1 MRSSDRMRL
10 GMTYM
15 SELAVFP
22 DLSIEENIRVGAQAL
37 GHADPGARVEELY
50 GVFPALREKRRAPAS
65 SLSGGQRKMLG
76 IAKALAAE
84 PRLLVMDEPSAGL
97 SPLFVKEVIRIL
109 SDLRGRGLGAFDRRA
124 EYRLPRSGDAGIRAG
139 RRAYPVL
146 RHGRG
151 NDRQR
156 SAAARLFRTEVMRTI
171 RIGSGAGY
179 SGDRIEPAVE
189 LAEKGDI
196 QYLVFECLGERTVA
210 LAQQARMKNPESGY
224 DPLLEERMRA
234 VLPLCAAKGIKIVTN
249 MGAANP
255 LAAARK
261 TAEIAKSLGLSSLK
275 IAAVVGD
282 DVLDAC
288 KDGDLPIM
296 EFDGTIKQL
305 GNRLLS
311 ANAYLGAEP
320 MAQALSGGADVV
332 ITGRASDPALF
343 LAPMIHAFGWAMDDW
358 NLLGQ
363 GTVAGH
369 LLECAGQITG
379 GYFADPGYKDVQ
391 GLARLGFPIGEVG
404 EDGSLVITKV
414 AGSGGAVTAQT
425 CKEQLLY
432 EVHDPRQYIQPDV
445 VADFSQVKVEEIA
458 PDRVRVSGGRGTK
471 RTDTLK
477 VSVGY
482 VDSFIGEGQI
492 SYAGPGALARGRLAL
507 EIVRERLKLTG
518 VAASE
523 LRFELI
529 GVDSLHGAEVSAH
542 ANEPYE
548 VRVRVA
554 GRTENL
560 REAIRIGN
568 EVETLYTNGPAA
580 GGGAFKSARDV
591 VAVASVLLPRELAK
605 PSVQFVG
612 A

>member
-1 MRSSDRMRL
+1 M
-10 GMTYM
+10 
-15 SELAVFP
+15 
-22 DLSIEENIRVGAQAL
+22 
-37 GHADPGARVEELY
+37 
-50 GVFPALREKRRAPAS
+50 
-65 SLSGGQRKMLG
+65 
-76 IAKALAAE
+76 
-84 PRLLVMDEPSAGL
+84 
-97 SPLFVKEVIRIL
+97 
-109 SDLRGRGLGAFDRRA
+109 
-124 EYRLPRSGDAGIRAG
+124 
-139 RRAYPVL
+139 
-146 RHGRG
+146 
-151 NDRQR
+151 
-156 SAAARLFRTEVMRTI
+156 MRTI

-189 LAEKGDI
+189 LAEKGGID
-196 QYLVFECLGERTVA
+196 YLVFECLGERTVA
-210 LAQQARMKNPESGY
+210 LAQQARMKNPELGY

-234 VLPLCAAKGIKIVTN
+234 VLPICASKAIKIVTN

-255 LAAARK
+255 EGAARK
-261 TAEIAKSLGLSSLK
+261 TAEIARSLGLLSLK
-275 IAAVVGD
+275 IAAVIGD

-288 KDGDLPIM
+288 KQGDLTIM
-296 EFDGTIKQL
+296 EFDGTIKKL

-320 MAQALSGGADVV
+320 MAEALRGGADVV

-379 GYFADPGYKDVQ
+379 GYFADPGYKDVP

-404 EDGSLVITKV
+404 EDGALVITKV
-414 AGSGGAVTAQT
+414 QGSGGTVTAQT

-432 EVHDPRQYIQPDV
+432 EVHDPSQYIQPDV
-445 VADFSQVKVEEIA
+445 VADFSQVRVEEIA
-458 PDRVRVSGGRGTK
+458 PDRVRVSGGRGSK
-471 RTDTLK
+471 RTGTLK

-482 VDSFIGEGQI
+482 VDSFVGEGQI
-492 SYAGPGALARGRLAL
+492 SYAGPGALARGKLAL

-523 LRFELI
+523 LRFDLI
-529 GVDSLHGAEVSAH
+529 GVDSLHGAQVSAH

-548 VRVRVA
+548 VRVRVT

-580 GGGAFKSARDV
+580 GGGAWKSARDV
-591 VAVASVLLPRELAK
+591 VAVASVLLSRELAS
-605 PSVQFVG
+605 PQVRFFGG
-612 A
+612 AT

>member
-1 MRSSDRMRL
+1 VSV
-10 GMTYM
+10 T
-15 SELAVFP
+15 A
-22 DLSIEENIRVGAQAL
+22 
-37 GHADPGARVEELY
+37 
-50 GVFPALREKRRAPAS
+50 
-65 SLSGGQRKMLG
+65 
-76 IAKALAAE
+76 
-84 PRLLVMDEPSAGL
+84 
-97 SPLFVKEVIRIL
+97 
-109 SDLRGRGLGAFDRRA
+109 
-124 EYRLPRSGDAGIRAG
+124 
-139 RRAYPVL
+139 
-146 RHGRG
+146 
-151 NDRQR
+151 R
-156 SAAARLFRTEVMRTI
+156 SASDEATSAKKSDTAQKEESVRKV

-210 LAQQARMKNPESGY
+210 LAQQARMKDPDSGY

-234 VLPLCAAKGIKIVTN
+234 VLPICAARGIKIVTN

-255 LAAARK
+255 VAAARK
-261 TAEIAKSLGLSSLK
+261 TAEIARSLGLSSLR
-275 IAAVVGD
+275 IAAVIGD

-288 KDGDLPIM
+288 KDGDLPIV

-320 MAQALSGGADVV
+320 MAEALSGGADIV

-379 GYFADPGYKDVQ
+379 GYFADPGYKDIPD
-391 GLARLGFPIGEVG
+391 LARLGFPIGEVG

-432 EVHDPRQYIQPDV
+432 EVHDPTQYIQPDV

-458 PDRVRVSGGRGTK
+458 ADRVRVSGGRGTK
-471 RTDTLK
+471 RTGTLK

-482 VDSFIGEGQI
+482 VDSYIGEGQI

-507 EIVRERLKLTG
+507 QIVRERLKLTG

-523 LRFELI
+523 LRFDLI
-529 GVDSLHGAEVSAH
+529 GLDSLHGAEISAH

-548 VRVRVA
+548 VRVRVT

-560 REAIRIGN
+560 REAVRIGN
-568 EVETLYTNGPAA
+568 EVETLYTNGPAG

-591 VAVASVLLPRELAK
+591 VAVASVLLPRELAR
-605 PSVQFVG
+605 PRIHFVE

>member
-1 MRSSDRMRL
+1 MYAHKGD
-10 GMTYM
+10 G
-15 SELAVFP
+15 
-22 DLSIEENIRVGAQAL
+22 
-37 GHADPGARVEELY
+37 
-50 GVFPALREKRRAPAS
+50 
-65 SLSGGQRKMLG
+65 
-76 IAKALAAE
+76 
-84 PRLLVMDEPSAGL
+84 DE
-97 SPLFVKEVIRIL
+97 V
-109 SDLRGRGLGAFDRRA
+109 
-124 EYRLPRSGDAGIRAG
+124 
-139 RRAYPVL
+139 
-146 RHGRG
+146 
-151 NDRQR
+151 
-156 SAAARLFRTEVMRTI
+156 RTI

-179 SGDRIEPAVE
+179 SGDRIEPAIE

-234 VLPLCAAKGIKIVTN
+234 VLPICASKGIKIVTN

-255 LAAARK
+255 EAAARK
-261 TAEIAKSLGLSSLK
+261 TADIAKSLGLSALK
-275 IAAVVGD
+275 IAAIVGD

-296 EFDGTIKQL
+296 EFDGTIRQL

-320 MAQALSGGADVV
+320 MAQALTAGADIV

-363 GTVAGH
+363 GTVTGH

-379 GYFADPGYKDVQ
+379 GYFADPGYKDVAD
-391 GLARLGFPIGEVG
+391 LARLGFPIGEVG
-404 EDGSLVITKV
+404 EDGGLVVTKI

-432 EVHDPRQYIQPDV
+432 EVHDPAKYFQPDV
-445 VADFSQVKVEEIA
+445 VADFSQVKVEEIG
-458 PDRVRVSGGRGTK
+458 PDRVRVSGGRGAK

-482 VDSFIGEGQI
+482 VDSYIGEGQI

-518 VAASE
+518 VETSE
-523 LRFELI
+523 LRFELV
-529 GVDSLHGAEVSAH
+529 GVDALHGPDVSAH

-548 VRVRVA
+548 VRVRVS

-560 REAIRIGN
+560 REAVRIGN

-580 GGGAFKSARDV
+580 GGGAWKSARDV

-605 PSVQFVG
+605 PQIRFVG

>member
-1 MRSSDRMRL
+1 MPIISR
-10 GMTYM
+10 
-15 SELAVFP
+15 
-22 DLSIEENIRVGAQAL
+22 
-37 GHADPGARVEELY
+37 ARV
-50 GVFPALREKRRAPAS
+50 FTT
-65 SLSGGQRKMLG
+65 
-76 IAKALAAE
+76 
-84 PRLLVMDEPSAGL
+84 
-97 SPLFVKEVIRIL
+97 
-109 SDLRGRGLGAFDRRA
+109 
-124 EYRLPRSGDAGIRAG
+124 
-139 RRAYPVL
+139 
-146 RHGRG
+146 RG
-151 NDRQR
+151 NVSD
-156 SAAARLFRTEVMRTI
+156 VRTI

-196 QYLVFECLGERTVA
+196 DYLVFECLGERTVA
-210 LAQQARMKNPESGY
+210 LAQQARMKNPEAGY

-234 VLPLCAAKGIKIVTN
+234 VLPLCAAKGIKVVTN

-255 LAAARK
+255 QAAARK
-261 TAEIAKSLGLSSLK
+261 TAEIAKSLGLSLK
-275 IAAVVGD
+275 IAAVIGD
-282 DVLDAC
+282 DVLEAC
-288 KDGDLPIM
+288 KAGDLPIM

-320 MAQALSGGADVV
+320 MAQALSSGADIV

-379 GYFADPGYKDVQ
+379 GYFADPGYKDVD

-404 EDGSLVITKV
+404 ADGSLVITKV
-414 AGSGGAVTAQT
+414 EGSGGAVTAQT

-432 EVHDPRQYIQPDV
+432 EVHDPAKYLQPDV
-445 VADFSQVKVEEIA
+445 TADFSQVRIEEIA
-458 PDRVRVSGGRGTK
+458 PDRVRVSGGRGM
-471 RTDTLK
+471 RRPDTLK
-477 VSVGY
+477 ISVGY
-482 VDSFIGEGQI
+482 VDGYIGEGQI

-507 EIVRERLKLTG
+507 EIVRERLQLTG
-518 VAASE
+518 VESSE
-523 LRFELI
+523 LRFDLI

-554 GRTENL
+554 GRAENL

-568 EVETLYTNGPAA
+568 EVETLFTNGPAA
-580 GGGAFKSARDV
+580 GGGATKSARDI
-591 VAVASVLLPRELAK
+591 VAVASVLLPREQAK
-605 PSVQFVG
+605 PSVRFVE

>member
-1 MRSSDRMRL
+1 MVRD
-10 GMTYM
+10 
-15 SELAVFP
+15 
-22 DLSIEENIRVGAQAL
+22 
-37 GHADPGARVEELY
+37 AR
-50 GVFPALREKRRAPAS
+50 RRAPHHEDRES
-65 SLSGGQRKMLG
+65 
-76 IAKALAAE
+76 AL
-84 PRLLVMDEPSAGL
+84 
-97 SPLFVKEVIRIL
+97 
-109 SDLRGRGLGAFDRRA
+109 
-124 EYRLPRSGDAGIRAG
+124 RS
-139 RRAYPVL
+139 
-146 RHGRG
+146 
-151 NDRQR
+151 
-156 SAAARLFRTEVMRTI
+156 I
-171 RIGSGAGY
+171 RIGSGGGY
-179 SGDRIEPAVE
+179 SGDRIEPAIE
-189 LAEKGDI
+189 LAEKGEI

-210 LAQQARMKNPESGY
+210 LAQQARMKNPDAGY

-234 VLPLCAAKGIKIVTN
+234 VLPICAAKGIKIITN

-261 TAEIAKSLGLSSLK
+261 TAEIAKSLGLSLK
-275 IAAVVGD
+275 IAAVIGD

-320 MAQALSGGADVV
+320 MAEALTEGADIV

-379 GYFADPGYKDVQ
+379 GYFADPGYKDVAD
-391 GLARLGFPIGEVG
+391 LARLGFPIGEVG
-404 EDGSLVITKV
+404 EDGNLVITKV
-414 AGSGGAVTAQT
+414 RGSGGAVTAQT

-432 EVHDPRQYIQPDV
+432 EVHDPKRYLQPDV
-445 VADFSQVKVEEIA
+445 IADFSQVKVEEIA

-523 LRFELI
+523 LRFELV
-529 GVDSLHGAEVSAH
+529 GVDSLHGAEVSAD

-548 VRVRVA
+548 VRVRIT

-560 REAIRIGN
+560 REAVRIGN

-591 VAVASVLLPRELAK
+591 VAVASVLLPRELAR
-605 PSVQFVG
+605 PQVRFVE

>member
-1 MRSSDRMRL
+1 
-10 GMTYM
+10 
-15 SELAVFP
+15 
-22 DLSIEENIRVGAQAL
+22 
-37 GHADPGARVEELY
+37 
-50 GVFPALREKRRAPAS
+50 
-65 SLSGGQRKMLG
+65 
-76 IAKALAAE
+76 
-84 PRLLVMDEPSAGL
+84 
-97 SPLFVKEVIRIL
+97 
-109 SDLRGRGLGAFDRRA
+109 
-124 EYRLPRSGDAGIRAG
+124 
-139 RRAYPVL
+139 
-146 RHGRG
+146 
-151 NDRQR
+151 
-156 SAAARLFRTEVMRTI
+156 MRTI

-210 LAQQARMKNPESGY
+210 LAQQARMKNPDGGY

-234 VLPLCAAKGIKIVTN
+234 VLPLCAARGIRIVTN

-261 TAEIAKSLGLSSLK
+261 TAEIAKSLGLSSLR
-275 IAAVVGD
+275 IAAVIGD

-311 ANAYLGAEP
+311 ANAYLGAGP
-320 MAQALSGGADVV
+320 MAQALEGGADIV

-379 GYFADPGYKDVQ
+379 GYFADPGFKDIPD
-391 GLARLGFPIGEVG
+391 LARLGFPIGEVG

-414 AGSGGAVTAQT
+414 EGSGGAVTART

-432 EVHDPRQYIQPDV
+432 EVHDPARYVQPDV
-445 VADFSQVKVEEIA
+445 VADFPQVKVEEIA
-458 PDRVRVSGGRGTK
+458 KDRVRVSGGRGSR
-471 RTDTLK
+471 RTPTLK

-492 SYAGPGALARGRLAL
+492 SYAGPGALARGKLAL
-507 EIVRERLKLTG
+507 EIVRERLRLTG
-518 VAASE
+518 VVSSE

-529 GVDSLHGAEVSAH
+529 GVDSLHGAQLSAH

-554 GRTENL
+554 GRTEN
-560 REAIRIGN
+560 RSEAVRIGN

-605 PSVQFVG
+605 PSIQFVG
-612 A
+612 G

>member
-1 MRSSDRMRL
+1 
-10 GMTYM
+10 
-15 SELAVFP
+15 
-22 DLSIEENIRVGAQAL
+22 
-37 GHADPGARVEELY
+37 
-50 GVFPALREKRRAPAS
+50 
-65 SLSGGQRKMLG
+65 
-76 IAKALAAE
+76 
-84 PRLLVMDEPSAGL
+84 
-97 SPLFVKEVIRIL
+97 
-109 SDLRGRGLGAFDRRA
+109 
-124 EYRLPRSGDAGIRAG
+124 
-139 RRAYPVL
+139 
-146 RHGRG
+146 
-151 NDRQR
+151 
-156 SAAARLFRTEVMRTI
+156 MRTI

-179 SGDRIEPAVE
+179 SGDRIEPALE

-210 LAQQARMKNPESGY
+210 LAQQARMKNPDSGY
-224 DPLLEERMRA
+224 DPLLEERMRM
-234 VLPLCAAKGIKIVTN
+234 VLPVCAAKGVKVVTN

-255 LAAARK
+255 EAAARK
-261 TAEIAKSLGLSSLK
+261 TAEIAKSLGLPSLK
-275 IAAVVGD
+275 IAAIVGD

-288 KDGDLPIM
+288 KQSDLPIM
-296 EFDGTIKQL
+296 EFDGTIRQL

-379 GYFADPGYKDVQ
+379 GYFADPGYKDVA

-414 AGSGGAVTAQT
+414 AGSGGEVTART

-432 EVHDPRQYIQPDV
+432 EVHDPRRYLQPDV
-445 VADFSQVKVEEIA
+445 VADFSQVKIEEIG
-458 PDRVRVSGGRGTK
+458 PDRVRVTGGRGTE
-471 RTDTLK
+471 RTGTLK

-492 SYAGPGALARGRLAL
+492 SYAGPGALARGKLAL
-507 EIVRERLKLTG
+507 EIVRERLQLTG
-518 VAASE
+518 VATSE
-523 LRFELI
+523 LRFDLI
-529 GVDSLHGAEVSAH
+529 GVDSLHGAQVSAR

-548 VRVRVA
+548 VRIRVA

-568 EVETLYTNGPAA
+568 EVETLYTNGPAG

-591 VAVASVLLPRELAK
+591 VAVASVLLPRDHAA
-605 PSVQFVG
+605 PQVRFVG